1 MKIRMDKVI
10 KAIAAALDIV
20 EGELLGASSHHGKRV
35 AVLCAAMGQYF
46 RMDDDSLLAL
56 TSCALLHDNALTEY
70 IMAERSEHRHD
81 PSMKLH
87 CELGQNNV
95 KFLNIHTDFSGFIL
109 YHHEWANGLGPYH
122 KQEGEFPLGAELI
135 CIADSLDVSR
145 HLQNVSFEE
154 LPLIRQD
161 IAKSSGVHYT
171 NRAVT
176 ALWQILDKEMLLSLY
191 DDRIVETASRYIPA
205 WTLDIED
212 DVILH
217 LAEFVTRIIDY
228 KSVFTR
234 RHSTQIANKA
244 WLMGKYYGYDRSH
257 CSQFYLAAALHDL
270 GKLTIPT
277 GILEKPD
284 RLSGDEFRIIQSHVS
299 KTWEM
304 LEGIDGFE
312 SIRNWA
318 SFHHE
323 KLNGA
328 GYPFGKTA
336 DQLDF
341 NSRLLACID
350 IYQAVS
356 EERPY
361 HPQRSH
367 EDTMQILFD
376 MARGG
381 CIDEG
386 ICRDIDR
393 VMAEF
398 SFRDV
403 PYPV

>member
-10 KAIAAALDIV
+10 KAIAVALDIV
-20 EGELLGASSHHGKRV
+20 EGELLGATSHHGKRV
-35 AVLCAAMGQYF
+35 AVLCAAMGRYF
-46 RMDDDSLLAL
+46 GMNDDSLLAL
-56 TSCALLHDNALTEY
+56 TICALLHDNALTEY
-70 IMAERSEHRHD
+70 IMSERVGRHD

-95 KFLNIHTDFSGFIL
+95 NFLNINTDFSGFIL
-109 YHHEWANGLGPYH
+109 YHHEWANGSGPYH
-122 KQEGEFPLGAELI
+122 KQEGEYPLGAELI
-135 CIADSLDVSR
+135 CIADSLDVTR
-145 HLQNVSFEE
+145 QLQHVPLAD
-154 LPLIRQD
+154 LPLIRQEV
-161 IAKSSGVHYT
+161 AKNTGVHYT
-171 NRAVT
+171 ARAVT
-176 ALWQILDKEMLLSLY
+176 ALWQILDEEMLRSLY
-191 DDRIVETASRYIPA
+191 DDRIAETAARYIPA
-205 WTLDIED
+205 WTIDMED
-212 DVILH
+212 DFILH

-228 KSVFTR
+228 KSAFTR

-244 WLMGKYYGYDRSH
+244 WLMGNYYKYNRLH
-257 CSQFYLAAALHDL
+257 CLQLYLAAALHDL

-277 GILEKPD
+277 SILEKPNKLTD
-284 RLSGDEFRIIQSHVS
+284 DEFRIIQSHVA

-304 LEGIDGFE
+304 LDGIDGLE

-323 KLNGA
+323 KLNGT

-336 DQLDF
+336 DELDF

-367 EDTMQILFD
+367 EDTMKILFD
-376 MARGG
+376 MAGNRS
-381 CIDEG
+381 IDES
-386 ICRDIDR
+386 ICRDIDKA
-393 VMAEF
+393 MAEF